1 MWEATTPSAETCSGL
16 VPCSLFRLLTQAM
29 CIPLQRKKGKRVKKV
44 LSGSSFSS
52 EAFVGA
58 GGRWVPSA
66 GWALPG
72 LSAIS
77 QDGKAKILS
86 LPASGGERNL
96 P

>member
-1 MWEATTPSAETCSGL
+1 MWEATTPSGETCSGL
-16 VPCSLFRLLTQAM
+16 VPCSLFRLLTQTM
-29 CIPLQRKKGKRVKKV
+29 CLPLQRKKEKRVKKI
-44 LSGSSFSS
+44 LSGSSFSN

-72 LSAIS
+72 VSAIS
-77 QDGKAKILS
+77 QDGRARILS